1 MALPIPPTLPVASLV
16 DDGDT
21 GNARRPQFERLLAE
35 LERPGKERAIGVT
48 DLTRLF
54 RSSADRRR
62 IDRLL
67 TEGRTHVITDKE
79 DIQTWTEEGRRRYD
93 AMADLICLA
102 YEGVGRPD
110 LPDGRPA
117 EARCALVDRYLDR
130 VLTAWLDLRS
140 VPREEY
146 APAVA
151 DVRTRLLALMARW
164 GCPELGPLLGPYVE
178 VADGN
183 EPRDLPVRLR
193 ALVTVGVRNSALE
206 DLHMADQIAQA
217 DWRVLTMA
225 AAHFFAALTRDE
237 RPDEVSLRE
246 DPFAGLDAAYPCAHR
261 AFAALYGLGRGQAA
275 TWEMPAVPPL
285 ALPEGEVATKRAK
298 RGEDILH
305 AMDERIPKAL
315 ADVLRSACTDPRV
328 VLVFPSLK
336 HLSRNPRKLFRIVE
350 TALTNGVTIVTQNV
364 LLKPG
369 RVQRRANLEDYN
381 CRQLEAWWEGAKG
394 PVRMERGPQE
404 GAKPGR
410 NAPCTCGSGKKFK
423 RCCGR

>member
-1 MALPIPPTLPVASLV
+1 MALPVPPTLPVLLLV
-16 DDGDT
+16 DDGHT
-21 GNARRPQFERLLAE
+21 GNAHRPVFERLLAE
-35 LERPGKERAIGVT
+35 IEPVGNERAIGVT

-67 TEGRTHVITDKE
+67 AEGRTHVFSDKE

-117 EARCALVDRYLDR
+117 DARCALVDCYIDR
-130 VLTAWLDLRS
+130 VLTAWMDLRS

-164 GCPELGPLLGPYVE
+164 GSPELGPLLGPFIE

-183 EPRDLPVRLR
+183 DPRDLPVRLR

-206 DLHMADQIAQA
+206 GLHLADRITQA

-225 AAHFFAALTRDE
+225 AAHSFAALARDE

-246 DPFAGLDAAYPCAHR
+246 DPFAGLDVDYPCAHR
-261 AFAALYGLGRGQAA
+261 AFAALYGLGRGRAV

-285 ALPEGEVATKRAK
+285 ALPEGDVATERTKH
-298 RGEDILH
+298 GEDILH
-305 AMDERIPKAL
+305 AMDERISKAL
-315 ADVLRSACTDPRV
+315 ADVLRSACTERGI
-328 VLVFPSLK
+328 LLFFPSLK
-336 HLSRNPRKLFRIVE
+336 HVSRNPRKLFRIVE
-350 TALTNGVTIVTQNV
+350 TALTNGATIVTQNV
-364 LLKPG
+364 LLEPG
-369 RVQRRANLEDYN
+369 RVQRRAKLADHNHQ
-381 CRQLEAWWEGAKG
+381 QLDAWW
-394 PVRMERGPQE
+394 E

-410 NAPCTCGSGKKFK
+410 NARCPCGSGKTFK